1 MAGTDF
7 PFSVTSK
14 YLDQGGAELL
24 VTVRGPTAEQFQ
36 ARLAEAS
43 TIFPRAGFTAN
54 GHHPATAGQATADPQ
69 APTNIAQAR
78 RQTEVEQVQAAHAK
92 AREQREATGH
102 VCPEHGV
109 AKASRYNGGSYCP
122 TKLESGEYCKWIW
135 PPAKA
140 ARG

>member
-54 GHHPATAGQATADPQ
+54 GHQAADPQ

-78 RQTEVEQVQAAHAK
+78 RQTEVEQVQAAHADLRSHRNTDP
-92 AREQREATGH
+92 ADQ
-102 VCPEHGV
+102 VCPTHGV
-109 AKASRYNGGSYCP
+109 GKPSKYNGGLYCP
-122 TKLESGEYCKWIW
+122 TKLEDGEYCKWRS
-135 PPAKA
+135 PTAKA
-140 ARG
+140 ANG